1 MQKDKKYQSECLT
14 ERVSFKAGSTWMSFS
29 DQVSYGVIP
38 GQSVLEQV
46 IYLPV
51 SAMKS
56 PEKSPLKTL
65 QKFYG
70 KAILDI

>member
-1 MQKDKKYQSECLT
+1 
-14 ERVSFKAGSTWMSFS
+14 MSFS

-56 PEKSPLKTL
+56 PDKSPLKTL